1 MDFLN
6 KALGQLN
13 ELFRSMSFGA
23 RITAALLL
31 AVVVVSLV
39 WLFRYQGS
47 SPDAYLMNGLPLS
60 PSDITALEAAFA
72 DKGLKSWEVVG
83 NRIRVPRSQ
92 RDLYMA
98 AAAEKKALPRGFG
111 GYFDEAINQSSMW
124 DVPGQSGERL
134 KNAKQKELARI
145 ISQMRGIETAS
156 VLLDAETKR
165 GLTQE
170 SIKTGLVSVKPLG
183 SAPLDEAQVDSIRHL
198 VAAAVAGLKYGNVK
212 VVDENTGRTY
222 YGDAESGTSPQNDP
236 YYATKRLAE
245 KQWTEKIL
253 SALPYVPGVT
263 VAVNV
268 ELEKE
273 LSRREIEQ
281 KPDQKP
287 VALRRKEST
296 RSRTRDGGLPGG
308 RAGFQANQPQ
318 ALAQTASKGTHEEEE
333 ETTTS
338 EENFL
343 GTTSV
348 QKEIPGLTPTL
359 VKASIGVPTSY
370 FERVWR
376 ERNPPQ
382 AGEAPKTPT
391 PADLD
396 AIRTQEMAKIKAAV
410 VGLLPQPQNI
420 QDPTQLVTVTE
431 FQDITPEPTPPPG
444 WTMRTLEWLTHNWS
458 TLGLIFL
465 GGFSLVV
472 LRSVARA
479 APAAAPPRSASPVLA
494 GEMAPPVEKAPQPEE
509 AAPASERRARRSVA
523 GGASLRDE
531 LSEMVAE
538 DPDAAAAI
546 LRAWIGNAR

>member
-6 KALGQLN
+6 KALGQLGD
-13 ELFRSMSFGA
+13 LFRSMTVGA
-23 RITAALLL
+23 RITAGLLL
-31 AVVVVSLV
+31 TVVVVSLV
-39 WLFRYQGS
+39 WLFRYQAS
-47 SPDAYLMNGLPLS
+47 SPDAYLMNGIPLS
-60 PSDITALEAAFA
+60 ASDITALEAAFA
-72 DKGLKSWEVVG
+72 DKGLKSWEVEG
-83 NRIRVPRSQ
+83 NRIRVPRGQ
-92 RDLYMA
+92 KDQYMA

-156 VLLDAETKR
+156 VLLDAENKR

-183 SAPLDEAQVDSIRHL
+183 SAPLDESQVDSIRHL

-222 YGDAESGTSPQNDP
+222 YGDPESGAGPRDDP

-287 VALRRKEST
+287 VAIRRKENT
-296 RSRTRDGGLPGG
+296 RSRTRDGSLPGG
-308 RAGFQANQPQ
+308 RAGFQTNQPQ
-318 ALAQTASKGTHEEEE
+318 ALAQTAAKGSHEEEE

-348 QKEIPGLTPTL
+348 QKEVPGLTPTL

-396 AIRTQEMAKIKAAV
+396 AIRTQEIAKIKTAV
-410 VGLLPQPQNI
+410 VGLLPQPEKI
-420 QDPTQLVTVTE
+420 TDPTQLVTVTE
-431 FQDITPEPTPPPG
+431 FQDITPEPTPAPG
-444 WTMRTLEWLTHNWS
+444 LTMRTVDWLMQNWS

-479 APAAAPPRSASPVLA
+479 APAAAPPRSASLA
-494 GEMAPPVEKAPQPEE
+494 LPRDLALPVEKTPEPQE
-509 AAPASERRARRSVA
+509 AAPAAERRARRGGT

-546 LRAWIGNAR
+546 LRTWIGNAR